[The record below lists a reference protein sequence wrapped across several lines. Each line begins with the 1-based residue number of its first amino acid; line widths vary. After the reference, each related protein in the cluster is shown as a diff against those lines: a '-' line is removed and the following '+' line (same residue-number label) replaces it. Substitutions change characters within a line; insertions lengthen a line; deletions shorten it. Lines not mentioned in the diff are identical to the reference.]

1 METCDLATV
10 NLTIKYDIYHVRL
23 LFLLK
28 RVIVFGPV
36 TPGANIKSYYD
47 RSYSMVV
54 ACTFFIPMVTC
65 CYSCLSPEDRKRKV
79 SFERISDCEFIA
91 RLAVGSLIWESQS
104 LRCVT
109 FQVTARRN
117 LARRCHGSRQLSS
130 PRFQLRVL
138 QLVSCQSKISPVNFS
153 TETLTMDFKN
163 SRRNEKWLIR
173 SAKSRHAGSRILKE
187 KKPINHNSDEQRKQD
202 ESNQLECFGTL
213 FLLFY

>member
-1 METCDLATV
+1 MYVCCSSSNASLSLGLLHLVQISKATIIEV
-10 NLTIKYDIYHVRL
+10 TAWL
-23 LFLLK
+23 LH
-28 RVIVFGPV
+28 
-36 TPGANIKSYYD
+36 A
-47 RSYSMVV
+47 
-54 ACTFFIPMVTC
+54 FFIPMVTC

-79 SFERISDCEFIA
+79 SFERISDYEFIA
-91 RLAVGSLIWESQS
+91 RLAVGSLIWECQS

-173 SAKSRHAGSRILKE
+173 SAESRHAGSRIFKE
-187 KKPINHNSDEQRKQD
+187 KNPINHNSDEQRKQD
-202 ESNQLECFGTL
+202 ESNQLEHLWDAFSVV
-213 FLLFY
+213 LLNNM